1 VHHSTGRGRE
11 KEGDR
16 EGEREREGGRRREG
30 DREGER
36 ARGMTLEKGD
46 KTFYTHT
53 RQIRRKNAQKKRVK

>member
-1 VHHSTGRGRE
+1 MGTERVR
-11 KEGDR
+11 
-16 EGEREREGGRRREG
+16 EREREGGRRREG